1 MSYQL
6 IYNQR
11 LSQKKHWEQSGVLVK
26 SQDMPAWLE
35 DIVLHSCRIQTGRE
49 DTPLKYTY
57 RVITVETGEF
67 HVLSCAAG
75 SGIHNLILTPAEITK
90 LRRNANRP
98 TPAGIMLALE
108 SNHFWAPDT
117 AQPSLHCEEPKLA
130 ASALPEADFQPTWK
144 ELTGHKNN
152 ALAFLTPPYNKEC
165 LIQMP
170 DDMKSRSILKLLHE
184 SDWLSSQRGW
194 GRTFTTLAYMGDSFA
209 ETSRI
214 FMPKSMADTPE
225 CSVWSQ
231 EAAVLDLCTPFILGD
246 QQERPESEVLSK
258 NSQTTGET
266 GKSTHLPYV
275 YQESP
280 DEYAYNIYPR
290 SHPFLRWSLYISG
303 LFLLGAGVHLMV
315 SEKAED
321 AGKATSEAIKATNDV
336 IKSISPENS
345 IFQLRKLTAAPYS
358 PDSITQTLDKI
369 YANLTTAAPDSE
381 AELGIE
387 HQKEV
392 INILKH
398 AGKDTT
404 GHATNIRR
412 LRECATA
419 LNIDADKLSELYLRE
434 ATHDCTVQDWEH
446 NLSPAELEDWQS
458 LLETAPGLREILGNE
473 VFAPYASRILLP
485 TQEQEESQSPV
496 APAEQVE
503 PPTLP
508 AVTCVEGE
516 PLPEPLARILQQ
528 APVELNIGQ
537 WSIIRRYPH
546 SFTRTR
552 HTGELSENEHVL
564 RVERMDEQ
572 TYRIVSNQH
581 PENGIPTP
589 TFQIKDGKLQ
599 NLQSETGNPVA
610 MSLPLPTEDG
620 GIMNLLLLPRRE
632 VKLSPA
638 GVCAPPEA
646 AQLNL
651 ALREADVMLDEE
663 SGEMY
668 VVDNMG
674 YPWTG
679 MQSEVPLKQ
688 GSAVLHLPILTGSNK
703 IATTGGG
710 QAPEYIWSYS
720 EMPASNTTSDVYDCH
735 LLRLFDFSA
744 ILKEQFH
751 TQANTYCQGS
761 PEGGDSFYSLSTLY
775 ALSLAAEE
783 KEQLL
788 QAADTLQKLNQ
799 HAPFA
804 GIMAKLFAG
813 EPALLSSLNEGLT
826 RFGAQQLLADA
837 QTRQTI
843 RKCILAALS
852 EEIRQTYTHCRSV
865 EMQQSAFVPEME
877 LSLQKVQL
885 SNQGELVWLFQL
897 RPQAQP

>member
-6 IYNQR
+6 IYNQL

-26 SQDMPAWLE
+26 SQDMPVWLE
-35 DIVLHSCRIQTGRE
+35 DIVLHSCRLLAGRE

-57 RVITVETGEF
+57 RVITVETGEY
-67 HVLSCAAG
+67 HVLSCSKG

-90 LRRNANRP
+90 LRRNSNRP

-108 SNHFWAPDT
+108 DNHFWAADT
-117 AQPSLHCEEPKLA
+117 AQPSLHCEEPRLA
-130 ASALPEADFQPTWK
+130 ASALPDADFQPTWK

-165 LIQMP
+165 LVQLP
-170 DDMKSRSILKLLHE
+170 DEISSRYILKLLHE
-184 SDWLSSQRGW
+184 SDWLSSLRGW
-194 GRTFTTLAYMGDSFA
+194 GRTFTTMAHMGDSFA

-214 FMPKSMADTPE
+214 FIPKSMADSPE

-231 EAAVLDLCTPFILGD
+231 EAAILDLCTPFLLSD
-246 QQERPESEVLSK
+246 QQDIQEIANKSNKSVEEA
-258 NSQTTGET
+258 
-266 GKSTHLPYV
+266 GKHTHLPYV

-290 SHPFLRWSLYISG
+290 SHPLIRWSLYISG

-321 AGKATSEAIKATNDV
+321 AGKATSEAIKATNDA
-336 IKSISPENS
+336 IKSISPEHS
-345 IFQLRKLTAAPYS
+345 IFQLQKLTTAPYS

-369 YANLTTAAPDSE
+369 YANLTTAAPASE

-398 AGKDTT
+398 AGKDTS

-419 LNIDADKLSELYLRE
+419 LNIDADQLSELYLRE
-434 ATHDCTVQDWEH
+434 ATHDCTVQDWEQ
-446 NLSPAELEDWQS
+446 NLSTAELEDWKN
-458 LLETAPGLREILGNE
+458 LLETAPKLREILNNE
-473 VFAPYASRILLP
+473 EFEPYASHILSPAQESEEIQDTIVP
-485 TQEQEESQSPV
+485 TEQ
-496 APAEQVE
+496 AEPQ
-503 PPTLP
+503 TLP
-508 AVTCVEGE
+508 SVTCVEGE
-516 PLPEPLARILQQ
+516 ILPEPLARILQQ
-528 APVELNIGQ
+528 APVELKNGQ
-537 WSIIRRYPH
+537 WSIIRRYPN

-552 HTGELSENEHVL
+552 HTGELEENEHVL

-572 TYRIVSNQH
+572 TYRIVSNH
-581 PENGIPTP
+581 HSENGIPTP
-589 TFQIKDGKLQ
+589 TFQIIDGKLQ
-599 NLQSETGNPVA
+599 NLQSEVGNPVA

-620 GIMNLLLLPRRE
+620 EIMNLLLLPRRE

-638 GVCAPPEA
+638 GACAPPEA
-646 AQLNL
+646 EQLNL
-651 ALREADVMLDEE
+651 TLSEADVMLDEE
-663 SGEMY
+663 SGEMS
-668 VVDNMG
+668 VVDNKG
-674 YPWTG
+674 YPWTS

-703 IATTGGG
+703 IATTGTG
-710 QAPEYIWSYS
+710 QPPMYIWSYS

-744 ILKEQFH
+744 TLKEQFH

-761 PEGGDSFYSLSTLY
+761 PEGEDSFYSLATLY

-783 KEQLL
+783 KEHLR
-788 QAADTLQKLNQ
+788 QAAHTLQKLNQ

-804 GIMAKLFAG
+804 DIMAKLFAR
-813 EPALLSSLNEGLT
+813 EPELLHSLNELT
-826 RFGAQQLLADA
+826 RFSARQLLEDEQA
-837 QTRQTI
+837 RQTI

-852 EEIRQTYTHCRSV
+852 EGIRQTYTHCRNV
-865 EMQQSAFVPEME
+865 EMQQSSAVPEME

-885 SNQGELVWLFQL
+885 SEQGELVWLFQL
-897 RPQAQP
+897 RPLAQP